1 MSLNLLVNAQMIWMI
16 FIKILKNTVE
26 IKTVKYYSFV
36 KDMIADMVNNKK
48 RNPITKLFIRV
59 RKLNIYLIFVI
70 QSNFTV

>member
-1 MSLNLLVNAQMIWMI
+1 MNDIYKNIEEYSRNKNRKVLLVCD
-16 FIKILKNTVE
+16 
-26 IKTVKYYSFV
+26 
-36 KDMIADMVNNKK
+36 DMIADMVNNKK